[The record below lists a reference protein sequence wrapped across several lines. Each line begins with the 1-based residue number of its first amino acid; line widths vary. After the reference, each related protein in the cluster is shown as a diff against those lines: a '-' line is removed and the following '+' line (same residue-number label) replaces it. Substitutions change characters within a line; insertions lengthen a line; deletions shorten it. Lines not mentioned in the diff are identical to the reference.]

1 MAIEVEIDRTAARIT
16 FRGWDKFWALS
27 PGLYI
32 EARRIVAAT
41 VLPRKQASQECSWLR
56 LPGSFWPGKMHAG
69 SFGIGDKRQ
78 LWCVHAAKDVLVIEL
93 RDRPYCR
100 VVIEVEH
107 ADDLAGLIN
116 AIRP

>member
-1 MAIEVEIDRTAARIT
+1 VQQYLYKVPHGYDSHAETGVKFPRTDPVTIEVEIDRTAARVT

-41 VLPRKQASQECSWLR
+41 VMPRRQASKECSWLR
-56 LPGSFWPGKMHAG
+56 LPGSFWPG
-69 SFGIGDKRQ
+69 R
-78 LWCVHAAKDVLVIEL
+78 L
-93 RDRPYCR
+93 
-100 VVIEVEH
+100 H
-107 ADDLAGLIN
+107 ADDVAGLIN